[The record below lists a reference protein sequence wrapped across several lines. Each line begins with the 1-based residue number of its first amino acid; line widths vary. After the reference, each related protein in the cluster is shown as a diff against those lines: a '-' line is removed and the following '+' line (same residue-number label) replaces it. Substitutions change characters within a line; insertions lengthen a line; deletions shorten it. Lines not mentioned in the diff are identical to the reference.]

1 MSLLPPRSDFVMIS
15 RRGPKTP
22 SSMAR
27 HAAMSG
33 LTGAGAPRLRAGK
46 RKLATNRWRAV
57 KTWGIKRRAG

>member
-33 LTGAGAPRLRAGK
+33 LTGAVRRLRAGK
-46 RKLATNRWRAV
+46 RNLATNRWRAV
-57 KTWGIKRRAG
+57 ETWGIKRRAG